1 GGLRGIQR
9 WHHLADDFATRQR
22 PCCCGLKGFAVAQ
35 RVPPGRSRS
44 PVEDLR
50 VPSAQGPVR
59 AGSWSRSP
67 PDVPAARGATGSP
80 RPPTAQLSRGGSRA
94 AARILGAA
102 RAFSPLSLVVRAQPY
117 PRARSLHVAAGAIS
131 QRRPGLRLFWSPN
144 RISEA

>member
-1 GGLRGIQR
+1 
-9 WHHLADDFATRQR
+9 
-22 PCCCGLKGFAVAQ
+22 
-35 RVPPGRSRS
+35 
-44 PVEDLR
+44 
-50 VPSAQGPVR
+50 
-59 AGSWSRSP
+59 

-144 RISEA
+144 RISEAARPAHGSSRQALLPDACESPSSAPVPPLYSGPET